1 MNYYSTL
8 GINPGASP
16 DEIKKAF
23 KKAAMKHHPDRG
35 GDEAAFKQINE
46 AYEVLSDPQK
56 KQMVDMG
63 VDPLNQNQGRGRPND
78 FHFHTGA
85 GSFEDV
91 FAHFGFNPF
100 GGAGFQQQQ
109 RRRNSSIQVTIEVGF
124 LDVLQGKSMDAEI
137 GMPGGR
143 KKLVTINIPSG
154 VEHGQQIKYG
164 GMGDTSIPG
173 SPPGDLIVNVRVKPH
188 EVFQREQSNLICE
201 WKMPVWDAIL
211 GSVINITALDGRTIA
226 ITIPAGTQPDTVFSC
241 SNEGLP
247 DVRTKVRG
255 NLLVKIKVGIPKNLS
270 DGQKEII
277 QQLKNGI

>member
-8 GINPGASP
+8 GVQPGASP

-63 VDPLNQNQGRGRPND
+63 VDPLNPHHNRGRQND
-78 FHFHTGA
+78 FHFHTG
-85 GSFEDV
+85 GGGFEDV

-100 GGAGFQQQQ
+100 GGAGFHHQQ
-109 RRRNSSIQVTIEVGF
+109 RRKNSSIQVSIEVTL
-124 LDVLQGKSMDAEI
+124 LDVLNGKAMDAEI
-137 GMPGGR
+137 GMPGGK

-164 GMGDTSIPG
+164 GMGDNSIPG
-173 SPPGDLIVNVRVKPH
+173 SPPGDLIVNIRVRPDD
-188 EVFQREQSNLICE
+188 VFHRDHSNLICE

-211 GSVINITALDGRTIA
+211 GSVINIKTIDGRSIS

-241 SNEGLP
+241 SGEGLP
-247 DVRTKVRG
+247 DVRNKVKG
-255 NLLVKIKVGIPKNLS
+255 NLLVKIKIGIPKNLTNE
-270 DGQKEII
+270 QKEII